1 MIPGEPLRRKPAAI
15 KLSDQALK
23 SGKNGW
29 LAVSPHIDWR
39 WGWSL
44 KVHCPLTEPRS
55 TYRLPRPPDGVCE
68 FVFDPSYC
76 GKLVISDRYVNFT
89 FRIPDCLDP
98 PGKKS
103 FDWGQPIL
111 IGDRMFHCALRLELR
126 GPKDGSYLRR
136 RAATPER
143 NGAVEFVTPSAS
155 GDVVMATV
163 QDSDAGRGR
172 HERLH
177 AFLDEHRTRYRLE
190 SSDGRTGV
198 NNEAFWRTM
207 TDAKEFVDSNSINL
221 HRY

>member
-1 MIPGEPLRRKPAAI
+1 MVSEGALSINRARTHLR
-15 KLSDQALK
+15 LS
-23 SGKNGW
+23 
-29 LAVSPHIDWR
+29 
-39 WGWSL
+39 
-44 KVHCPLTEPRS
+44 
-55 TYRLPRPPDGVCE
+55 RPQDGVCE
-68 FVFDPSYC
+68 FVFDPNYC
-76 GKLVISDRYVNFT
+76 GKVVIGDRYVNFT

-103 FDWGQPIL
+103 FNWGQPIL

-136 RAATPER
+136 RAATPAR
-143 NGAVEFVTPSAS
+143 NSAVEFVTPGAI

-177 AFLDEHRTRYRLE
+177 AFLDEHRTRYKLKAP
-190 SSDGRTGV
+190 DGRTRV

-207 TDAKEFVDSNSINL
+207 TDAKEFVDSNPSL
-221 HRY
+221 PD